1 MTDSD
6 DKLLQRYRALPREE
20 PPRALDD
27 TILAA
32 SRRAVAMPPASRSW
46 AGPVSIAA
54 VLVLAFGVTL
64 EMQREEP
71 GIEHKETAKPTPPAA
86 PTVSSAPSTL
96 GATADR
102 LVPESVP
109 IAGKQAALE
118 LRRESPPPRKIPPGT
133 KEAAP
138 LAKEADR
145 LPEAFATSPP
155 QAQSMPAAGP
165 APMETAR
172 DANVATMPAAPPP
185 ASAAMAA
192 PRAKTMANSSGAKA
206 EMAEMADAAP
216 ARTLAPP
223 SEPERELER
232 IAKLRDEGRNAEADK
247 ALEEFRRKLPAFRI
261 PDAMW
266 PRVKPR

>member
-20 PPRALDD
+20 PPRALDE

-32 SRRAVAMPPASRSW
+32 SRRALARPQVSRRW

-71 GIEHKETAKPTPPAA
+71 GIEYQETAKPTPPAA
-86 PTVSSAPSTL
+86 PTVSSTP

-102 LVPESVP
+102 LIPESAP
-109 IAGKQAALE
+109 IAGKPEARE
-118 LRRESPPPRKIPPGT
+118 LRRDSPPPRKIPPAT
-133 KEAAP
+133 KAAAP

-172 DANVATMPAAPPP
+172 DANVATMPAASPP
-185 ASAAMAA
+185 ASTAMAA
-192 PRAKTMANSSGAKA
+192 PRAKTMASPSGAKA
-206 EMAEMADAAP
+206 EMADAAQAP
-216 ARTLAPP
+216 ARTLAAP

-247 ALEEFRRKLPAFRI
+247 ALEEFKRKFPAFRI
-261 PDAMW
+261 SEAMW

>member
-32 SRRAVAMPPASRSW
+32 SRRAVARPSASRRW
-46 AGPVSIAA
+46 AGPLSIAA

-71 GIEHKETAKPTPPAA
+71 GLAYKETAKPVPATAPVVPAA
-86 PTVSSAPSTL
+86 PTASTDPLASESARVAEKP
-96 GATADR
+96 
-102 LVPESVP
+102 
-109 IAGKQAALE
+109 AAVE
-118 LRRESPPPRKIPPGT
+118 MRRTSPPPRQLPPAK

-145 LPEAFATSPP
+145 PPDAFATLPP
-155 QAQSMPAAGP
+155 QAQSMPAAP
-165 APMETAR
+165 QFAPMEKAR
-172 DANVATMPAAPPP
+172 DANVAPLPAASPP

-192 PRAKTMANSSGAKA
+192 PRAKAMANPLGAKA
-206 EMAEMADAAP
+206 EMADAAQAP
-216 ARTLAPP
+216 VRTLAEPM
-223 SEPERELER
+223 EPERELER

-247 ALEEFRRKLPAFRI
+247 AIEEFKRKFPAFRI

-266 PRVKPR
+266 SRVKPR